1 MGYTKQAIAAFSA
14 SLPIFIVGCWLT
26 WPSVALYKWQ
36 TKEYVLPFELDAEKV
51 SWVVATMDLG
61 NILSP
66 IPSGYIMDKFGRKN
80 TLLLT
85 SLVFLTSSLLTIFAQ
100 SSYWLFTSRLLSG
113 IGKGVGFTVVPM
125 YIAEITDKEIR
136 GTLSTMF
143 TGHLYG
149 GILFSLCVGPYIQY
163 QTLNIILGVIPLV
176 FFITFM
182 FIPETP
188 YFHIIKDNDQV
199 AAKKSLEWFKG
210 KSQNITE
217 ELDEIVLTTNENM
230 KNKSGY
236 RELVSNYSYRKA
248 LIIVLVT
255 SFLQRLS
262 GVSTILSYAST
273 TLPEHHGLIGRTE
286 CLIIF
291 SVLLVVT
298 NFACSPLVDIAGR
311 KTLNMLSAFLS
322 SGVMIVLAACFYW
335 NFDYWVSY
343 LFTSLFGITYSL
355 GIGIIPTTLLSELFP
370 TNVKSSAASIASIAF
385 ALASFLINKFYKIVQ
400 INFGLYYM
408 FAFYAICSGINV
420 LFTFFFI
427 FETKGKSF
435 QQIQNI
441 LKEKTATTQSNEYI
455 MNGK

>member
-1 MGYTKQAIAAFSA
+1 M
-14 SLPIFIVGCWLT
+14 T
-26 WPSVALYKWQ
+26 WPSVALFKWQ
-36 TKEYVLPFELDAEKV
+36 SKEYVLSFDLDADKI
-51 SWVVATMDLG
+51 SWIVAIMDLG

-66 IPSGYIMDKFGRKN
+66 VPSGYIMDKFGRKN
-80 TLLLT
+80 TLFLT
-85 SLVFLTSSLLTIFAQ
+85 ALVFLSSSLLVIFAQ
-100 SSYWLFTSRLLSG
+100 SVYWLLLCRLLAG

-149 GILFSLCVGPYIQY
+149 GILFSLCVGPYIHY
-163 QTLNIILGVIPLV
+163 QTLNIILGAIPLI
-176 FFITFM
+176 FFVMFM
-182 FIPETP
+182 FIPDTP
-188 YFHIIKDNDQV
+188 YYYIMKNNDHV
-199 AAKKSLEWFKG
+199 ESKKSLQWFKG
-210 KSQNITE
+210 KSQNVDE

-236 RELVSNYSYRKA
+236 LELVTNYSYRKA
-248 LIIVLVT
+248 LIIVLVS

-273 TLPEHHGLIGRTE
+273 TLPEHHGIIGRSE

-291 SVLLVVT
+291 SILLVLT
-298 NFACSPLVDIAGR
+298 NFVCSPLVDLVGR
-311 KTLNMLSAFLS
+311 KILNLLSALLS
-322 SGVMIVLAACFYW
+322 SVVMLVLAACFYW

-370 TNVKSSAASIASIAF
+370 ANVKSSAASVASIAF

-400 INFGLYYM
+400 INLGLHYM
-408 FAFYAICSGINV
+408 FIFYSICSAIHV
-420 LFTFFFI
+420 LFTAIFI

-435 QQIQNI
+435 QDIQNI
-441 LKEKTATTQSNEYI
+441 LKKKKNTTQSNEYI

>member
-1 MGYTKQAIAAFSA
+1 FSA
-14 SLPIFIVGCWLT
+14 SLPIFIAGSWLT

-36 TKEYVLPFELDAEKV
+36 TKEYVLPFPLDAAQS

-66 IPSGYIMDKFGRKN
+66 VPTGYIMDKLGRKN

-85 SLVFLTSSLLTIFAQ
+85 SLVFLASSLLAIFAQ
-100 SSYWLFTSRLLSG
+100 SFYWLLLARLLAG

-163 QTLNIILGVIPLV
+163 QTLNIILGIVPLV

-188 YFHIIKDNDQV
+188 YFFIIKDND
-199 AAKKSLEWFKG
+199 KDGSRKSLEWFRG
-210 KSQNITE
+210 KSQSIDE
-217 ELDEIVLTTNENM
+217 ELDEIVETTNENM

-236 RELVSNYSYRKA
+236 KELVVNYSYRKA
-248 LIIVLVT
+248 LIIVLVS

-262 GVSTILSYAST
+262 GISTILSYAST
-273 TLPEHHGLIGRTE
+273 TLPEHEGLIGRNE

-291 SVLLVVT
+291 SVLLVIT
-298 NFACSPLVDIAGR
+298 NFACSPLVDIVGR
-311 KTLNMLSAFLS
+311 KTLNMLSALLT
-322 SGVMIVLAACFYW
+322 GVVMLVMAAAFYW
-335 NFDYWVSY
+335 DLDYWVSY

-355 GIGIIPTTLLSELFP
+355 GIGVIPTTLLSELFP
-370 TNVKSSAASIASIAF
+370 PNVKGSAASIASIAF

-400 INFGLYYM
+400 INLGLYSM
-408 FAFYAICSGINV
+408 FLFYAICSFVHV
-420 LFTFFFI
+420 LFTIFAI

-435 QQIQNI
+435 QEIQNI
-441 LKEKTATTQSNEYI
+441 LRKREVTLSNEYI
-455 MNGK
+455 LNDK